1 MRVTCDAR
9 RCCGYLQCL
18 NFLLSGAFRAKFGG
32 AIASLRFTLAGV
44 TCLWKRRWRRPR
56 PLQRVRDGVG
66 NGVGGGDG
74 GDDCDCDDD
83 DADDL
88 IMMTMIVNVKIMA
101 MLGM

>member
-1 MRVTCDAR
+1 M
-9 RCCGYLQCL
+9 
-18 NFLLSGAFRAKFGG
+18 LSGAFRAKFGG

-74 GDDCDCDDD
+74 GDDDCDGDDD
-83 DADDL
+83 DDDDL
-88 IMMTMIVNVKIMA
+88 IMMMMIVIVNIMA
-101 MLGM
+101 MPGM